1 MKTLNAYDVIFYEDK
16 NGNSG
21 IYEEF
26 MELANKSSENK
37 DARIQFN
44 QITFCIELLRHKGTK
59 LPETITRHL
68 QGEIWEL
75 RPGVNR
81 VLYFYFWNNTYVLLH
96 MFRKKTQKTPKSE
109 INRAIKECNDY
120 KERNRGK

>member
-1 MKTLNAYDVIFYEDK
+1 MYDVVFYEDK
-16 NGNSG
+16 NGHSE
-21 IYEEF
+21 IYNEF
-26 MELANKSSENK
+26 MELANMSSKNK

-44 QITFCIELLRHKGTK
+44 QITYCIELLKHQGTK
-59 LPETITRHL
+59 LPEKITKHL

-81 VLYFYFWNNTYVLLH
+81 VMYFYFENDTYVLLP

-109 INRAIKECNDY
+109 IDRAIKECNDF
-120 KERNRGK
+120 KERNGGK

>member
-1 MKTLNAYDVIFYEDK
+1 MYDVVFYEDK
-16 NGNSG
+16 NGYSE
-21 IYEEF
+21 IYNEF
-26 MELANKSSENK
+26 MKLVNKSSKNK

-44 QITFCIELLRHKGTK
+44 QIAYCIELLKHQGTK
-59 LPETITRHL
+59 LPETITKHL

-81 VLYFYFWNNTYVLLH
+81 VMYFYFESNTYVLLH

-109 INRAIKECNDY
+109 IDRAIKECNDY
-120 KERNRGK
+120 KERNGGKRL